1 MSEAFAQ
8 KADYALFV
16 ASCPN
21 KRNVFEDYGVT
32 GDISIREIGGVPA
45 FLWPKSFWIAMRFR
59 KMIAREPAD
68 AVFYIRD
75 VLLAF
80 FLTFLSGK
88 FRNCF
93 FFEMH
98 SLEKFP
104 DFVYGRI
111 FSCARGVISTNVEKE
126 KAVHLKWNIQK
137 KDIIS
142 FPNGVDIRLFQRLPK
157 KATLRKELSL
167 PSKDIVAMYIGSMQY
182 WKGVETIRQCAEV
195 LKQYVF
201 VIVGGAAKRRDGNL
215 LELPRVAPNMVPRF
229 LGAADVLLA
238 PYPKHYKIS
247 SRWTSPM
254 KLAEYMAS
262 GTPIVASDVVSVREL
277 LDVSTAHLVNSA
289 DARQFCDGIQW
300 AVSHMDEM
308 HLKAEKA
315 QRRAEEFTWEKRAGC
330 IVDFVTEHIG

>member
-1 MSEAFAQ
+1 MIKLRYVTSLKYPSRYANRLQVMKMSEAFAQ

-45 FLWPKSFWIAMRFR
+45 FLWPKS
-59 KMIAREPAD
+59 
-68 AVFYIRD
+68 
-75 VLLAF
+75 
-80 FLTFLSGK
+80 
-88 FRNCF
+88 F

-315 QRRAEEFTWEKRAGC
+315 QRRAEEFTLEKRAGC